1 LNTPVA
7 ADARVVALVPAAGR
21 GVRLG
26 APVPKALVPVCGA
39 PLLVH
44 AVRGLLA
51 AGCVDQVVV
60 AAPPDMVDVVVDA
73 LSEFGAAVRVVPGG
87 EERSDSVRLA
97 LDEAVAIHPDTRVVL
112 VHDAARCFTPPEVVR
127 AVVEAV
133 KAGAPAVIPVLPVTD
148 TVKQVDSEGR
158 VVATPDR
165 SRLRIVQTPQG
176 FDVDLLRRAH
186 GIDGSPLQA
195 GLPQQD
201 APVTDDAGLVERL
214 GEPVATVA
222 GHPYALKI
230 TTPFD
235 LVVAEALFS
244 GAQL

>member
-1 LNTPVA
+1 MA

-26 APVPKALVPVCGA
+26 APIPKALVPVCGA

-44 AVRGLLA
+44 AVRGLVA
-51 AGCVDQVVV
+51 AGCVDQIVV

-73 LSEFGAAVRVVPGG
+73 LGEFGPTVRVVAGG
-87 EERSDSVRLA
+87 EERSDSVRIA
-97 LDEAVAIHPDTRVVL
+97 LDEALAIQPDARVVL
-112 VHDAARCFTPPEVVR
+112 VHDAARCFTPPEVIL
-127 AVVEAV
+127 AVVNAV
-133 KAGAPAVIPVLPVTD
+133 RAGAPAVIPVLPVTD
-148 TVKQVDSEGR
+148 TVKEVDSNGV

-165 SRLRIVQTPQG
+165 STLRVVQTPQG

-186 GIDGSPLQA
+186 GIDGSALQA
-195 GLPQQD
+195 GLTKQD

-222 GHPYALKI
+222 GHPHALKI

-235 LVVAEALFS
+235 LVIAEALFS

>member
-26 APVPKALVPVCGA
+26 AAIPKALVPVCGA

-73 LSEFGAAVRVVPGG
+73 LSEFGPTVRVVPGG
-87 EERSDSVRLA
+87 DERSDSVRLA
-97 LDEAVAIHPDTRVVL
+97 LNEALTLHPDTRVVL
-112 VHDAARCFTPPEVVR
+112 VHDAARCFTPPVVVQ
-127 AVVEAV
+127 AVVDAV
-133 KAGAPAVIPVLPVTD
+133 RGGAKAVIPVLPVTD
-148 TVKQVDSEGR
+148 TVKQVDVDGI

-165 SRLRIVQTPQG
+165 SRLRSVQTPQG

-186 GIDGSPLQA
+186 GIDDSTLQA
-195 GLPQQD
+195 GLMQQD

-214 GEPVATVA
+214 GQPVATVA
-222 GHPYALKI
+222 GHPHALKI

-235 LVVAEALFS
+235 LVIAEALFS

>member
-1 LNTPVA
+1 MNTPVA

-26 APVPKALVPVCGA
+26 ASVPKALVAVCGA

-60 AAPPDMVDVVVDA
+60 AAPSDMVDVVVDA

-148 TVKQVDSEGR
+148 TVKQVDVDGR

-186 GIDGSPLQA
+186 GVDGSSLQA

-222 GHPYALKI
+222 GHPHALKI

-244 GAQL
+244 GAEL

>member
-26 APVPKALVPVCGA
+26 APIPKALVPVCGA

-51 AGCVDQVVV
+51 AGCVDQVIV
-60 AAPPDMVDVVVDA
+60 AAPPDMVDVVMDA
-73 LSEFGAAVRVVPGG
+73 LSEFGPTVRVVPGG

-127 AVVEAV
+127 AVVDAV
-133 KAGAPAVIPVLPVTD
+133 QAGAPAVIPVLPVTD
-148 TVKQVDSEGR
+148 TVKQVDVEGR

-176 FDVDLLRRAH
+176 FDVDLLLRAH
-186 GIDGSPLQA
+186 D
-195 GLPQQD
+195 QQD

-222 GHPYALKI
+222 GHPHALKI

-235 LVVAEALFS
+235 LVIAEALFS
-244 GAQL
+244 GAHL

>member
-1 LNTPVA
+1 
-7 ADARVVALVPAAGR
+7 
-21 GVRLG
+21 
-26 APVPKALVPVCGA
+26 
-39 PLLVH
+39 
-44 AVRGLLA
+44 
-51 AGCVDQVVV
+51 
-60 AAPPDMVDVVVDA
+60 MVDVVVDA

-97 LDEAVAIHPDTRVVL
+97 LDEAVALHPDTRVVL
-112 VHDAARCFTPPEVVR
+112 VHDAARCFTPPEVIR
-127 AVVEAV
+127 AVADAV
-133 KAGAPAVIPVLPVTD
+133 RAGAPAVIPVLPVTD
-148 TVKQVDSEGR
+148 TVKQVDVDGI
-158 VVATPDR
+158 VVGTPDR
-165 SRLRIVQTPQG
+165 SRLRVVQTPQG

-186 GIDGSPLQA
+186 D
-195 GLPQQD
+195 QQD

-222 GHPYALKI
+222 GHPHALKI